1 MQRKFFTCQNFS
13 RLLSFVIILCMI
25 IIGGVYRD
33 DCPINYLIPV
43 YLIVYGVFLL
53 VPTIGSLVHG
63 RKDQD
68 ETGGET
74 EGGGSG
80 GLGPDE
86 LMKSPVF
93 SCVQGV
99 VGCFLFAWFIAGNVW
114 VYSAYPV
121 VNRDNTTS
129 TAYCH
134 FVLYDFAFT
143 VTTLVWIACALGLC
157 AGVITVVCSV
167 GKDGE
172 DMS

>member
-1 MQRKFFTCQNFS
+1 MEVFTCKNAS
-13 RLLSFVIILCMI
+13 RLLSFLIILCMI
-25 IIGGVYRD
+25 IIGGVYRES
-33 DCPINYLIPV
+33 CPINFLIPI

-53 VPTIGSLVHG
+53 VPTIGSIVHG
-63 RKDQD
+63 RQDQD
-68 ETGGET
+68 EAGEP
-74 EGGGSG
+74 EGGAG
-80 GLGPDE
+80 GQFGPDQI
-86 LMKSPVF
+86 MKSPVF

-99 VGCFLFAWFIAGNVW
+99 VGCFLFGWFIAGNVW

-121 VNRDNTTS
+121 VDRNNSTS
-129 TAYCH
+129 PEYCH

-143 VTTLVWIACALGLC
+143 ITTLVWITLALGLC